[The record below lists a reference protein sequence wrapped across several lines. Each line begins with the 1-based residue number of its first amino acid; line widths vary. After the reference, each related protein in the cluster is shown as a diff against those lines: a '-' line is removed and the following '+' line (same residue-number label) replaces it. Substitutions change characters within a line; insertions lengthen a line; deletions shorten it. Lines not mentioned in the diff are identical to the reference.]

1 MFLEV
6 FAVQHSWERV
16 IIFIQYL
23 YPNDTRPQARKSRKQ
38 YADLCEVGDR
48 TVLRSRVGRYC
59 KNVGFSWLVPS
70 SLASSATL
78 DIVKA
83 EMTQMVEISW
93 EPSDYSIQTSPSCP
107 RPK

>member
-1 MFLEV
+1 MRQCDSKSLQNARKMCFLEG

-48 TVLRSRVGRYC
+48 TVLRSRVRRYC
-59 KNVGFSWLVPS
+59 KNVGFSWPVDS
-70 SLASSATL
+70 SVASSVPL
-78 DIVKA
+78 YIV
-83 EMTQMVEISW
+83 
-93 EPSDYSIQTSPSCP
+93 
-107 RPK
+107 